1 VSLDLC
7 LDSSDYR
14 VLMTGKRVGVGV
26 AGGFLA
32 RASLAASIVLV
43 AALFFALSSVL
54 NDRRASAGSG
64 YHCLLS
70 NQPVVDSAVA
80 YKLRGS
86 RCEGLYA
93 NLVDGEEG
101 LWLVGF
107 QTTSN
112 SFDPKAESTIRIKV
126 NGAAPAPLLLQ
137 VSSVAW
143 RVHYGMDTDSLVD
156 GGFDWSLD
164 VFRSQAIGLG
174 PEDIAAVACTNRC
187 RRDGKTLFLPVDL
200 RQTNGETHKTAATL
214 ILQARVELSGLFI
227 NVLHAGQRPVRNRPV
242 GGNYMPAGRPIVV
255 PVGDLQPGDNDVELS
270 GVEKADVESRVS
282 WRGHLLMPKQ

>member
-1 VSLDLC
+1 
-7 LDSSDYR
+7 
-14 VLMTGKRVGVGV
+14 MTGTRVGAGPVGR
-26 AGGFLA
+26 FLA
-32 RASLAASIVLV
+32 RLSLVASIVLFV
-43 AALFFALSSVL
+43 VLSSGVDL
-54 NDRRASAGSG
+54 RPATAGSD
-64 YHCLLS
+64 YRCLLS
-70 NQPVVDSAVA
+70 NQPVADSAVG

-112 SFDPKAESTIRIKV
+112 SFNPQKESTVRINV
-126 NGAAPAPLLLQ
+126 NGAAPGPLLLQ

-143 RVHYGMDTDSLVD
+143 RVHYGMDTDSLEG

-164 VFRSQAIGLG
+164 VFRDKAIGLG
-174 PEDIAAVACTNRC
+174 PDDVAAVACTNRC
-187 RRDGKTLFLPVDL
+187 RRDGKTLFLPVEM
-200 RQTNGETHKTAATL
+200 RRTNGEMHKTAAMM

-227 NVLHAGQRPVRNRPV
+227 NVLHAGQKPVRQKPV
-242 GGNYMPAGRPIVV
+242 GSNYMPAGRPIVV
-255 PVGDLQPGDNDVELS
+255 PVGDLLPGDNDVELS